1 MSRNGVDSG
10 NDRMP
15 SPNFED
21 DSKLKRPS
29 LAEAAAIALWGR
41 HAILLVGGRTAHPA
55 GRLAETMAAALP
67 DLKPNE
73 KAESDRAWRRAGTDP
88 DRRPR
93 PPAVRAEPGDAI
105 FAEAGEPVG
114 AAELAHRGVLAAED
128 IQNWEERQLA
138 ELVVAAVAGR
148 ARSSI
153 NDSTLACEC
162 RVTASAIECACT
174 EQGGRCTCTPEDIRK
189 ARAAL
194 WGPSAW
200 HLFDIAIRGDEVDR
214 RIDVDELQETFER
227 ARLFARSTRDQHE
240 PNARCTPR
248 PGAEGWMLTRAAGAR
263 LGATVTT
270 GGESERALRLARSA
284 ADVDESRRIDEKHI
298 ERAEALSEERRR
310 HKKE

>member
-1 MSRNGVDSG
+1 MR
-10 NDRMP
+10 
-15 SPNFED
+15 
-21 DSKLKRPS
+21 RPHALGRIRWNIS
-29 LAEAAAIALWGR
+29 TRVAAIWG
-41 HAILLVGGRTAHPA
+41 
-55 GRLAETMAAALP
+55 
-67 DLKPNE
+67 
-73 KAESDRAWRRAGTDP
+73 KARRAGLDKA
-88 DRRPR
+88 RLREIY
-93 PPAVRAEPGDAI
+93 VRAE
-105 FAEAGEPVG
+105 
-114 AAELAHRGVLAAED
+114 
-128 IQNWEERQLA
+128 ERQVGTGGTA
-138 ELVVAAVAGR
+138 
-148 ARSSI
+148 I

-284 ADVDESRRIDEKHI
+284 ADVDGSRRIDEKHI